1 VTARKEIGRANS
13 SPEWSEAGAL
23 SGPDHGNVV
32 VSEDQT
38 PPDPRLIELTRIM
51 ARLAARAWYA
61 SQRRG

>member
-1 VTARKEIGRANS
+1 MKEPGDGGQRAQRAGPERATNS
-13 SPEWSEAGAL
+13 DAE
-23 SGPDHGNVV
+23 HGIVQ
-32 VSEDQT
+32 EP